1 VVPREASEDEGAS
14 VDGEV
19 EGKVVEGKVVEGK
32 VVEGGAVVEVEGVE
46 EGHQK
51 AINLS
56 MASH

>member
-14 VDGEV
+14 VDE
-19 EGKVVEGKVVEGK
+19 EDEEKVVEE
-32 VVEGGAVVEVEGVE
+32 GAVVEVESVE

-56 MASH
+56 MACH